1 MHYPKSIKKL
11 VEQFSKLPTVGPRT
25 AERYVFYLLK
35 QNKEYLGEFSEA
47 IAKLKSDIKICKSC
61 GAVAEKDICDICS
74 DKSRNYSVLC
84 IVANTRD
91 MITIEDTHEFSGV
104 YHILGGL
111 IDQINDVGPD
121 RLNIKN
127 LLSRISQNKISE
139 VIIALNPTIE
149 GETTS
154 MYLQK
159 ILSETKVN
167 ISRIARGLPAGSDIE
182 YADNITISNALKYRN
197 KLK

>member
-1 MHYPKSIKKL
+1 MHYPNSIKKL
-11 VEQFSKLPTVGPRT
+11 VEQFAKLPTVGPRT

-35 QNKEYLGEFSEA
+35 QNATYLSEFGEALSD
-47 IAKLKSDIKICKSC
+47 LKKGIKICKSC
-61 GAVAEKDICDICS
+61 GAVAEKEDCDICS
-74 DKSRNYSVLC
+74 SKNRDHSVVC

-91 MITIEDTHEFSGV
+91 MISIEDTHEFNGV

-111 IDQINDVGPD
+111 IDQINDFGPEK
-121 RLNIKN
+121 LNTKKLIEKVKADN
-127 LLSRISQNKISE
+127 VKE
-139 VIIALNPTIE
+139 IIFALNPNME

-159 ILSETKVN
+159 LFKNEKVA
-167 ISRIARGLPAGSDIE
+167 ITRIARGLPVGADIE
-182 YADNITISNALKYRN
+182 YADNMTIANALKYRN